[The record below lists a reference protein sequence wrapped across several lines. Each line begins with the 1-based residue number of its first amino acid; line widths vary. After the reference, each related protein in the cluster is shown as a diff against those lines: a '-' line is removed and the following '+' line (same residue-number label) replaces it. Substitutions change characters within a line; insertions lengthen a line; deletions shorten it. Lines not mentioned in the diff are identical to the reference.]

1 MIISI
6 QREKLIEPLKQ
17 MVSVSEK
24 KQTMPILG
32 NILVRGGG
40 GSLLL
45 VSSDLEVEVST
56 VVEHGSAE
64 DFDTSLPARKFLDIL
79 KSLPGSDL
87 VEIDIGETKA
97 VIKSGKSKFT
107 LASLPGAEF
116 PYKEENNE
124 LKFSVS
130 GVDLDNL
137 ISQTGFSMATQDAR
151 HFLNG
156 MFLEVLENK
165 LTVVATDGHR
175 LSMSSTQTKN
185 PTDSPVSCIIP
196 RKCIIEI
203 KRILTTFK
211 DNKENIVG
219 FMVTDREIIIKIGDF
234 IVKSKLIEGNYPDY
248 KKVFPESLPHK
259 LTSNKQDLKSALQ
272 RMAIL
277 SNEQFKGVKLSL
289 NKTDIK
295 LSTNNPS
302 LEEGEDSIPCE
313 YSGVSFEVG
322 FNLSYLLEV
331 IDVISSDNIEIQ
343 LNNADS
349 GCLISSKDE
358 TSMNKYIIMPMRV

>member
-185 PTDSPVSCIIP
+185 PTDEPC
-196 RKCIIEI
+196 
-203 KRILTTFK
+203 
-211 DNKENIVG
+211 
-219 FMVTDREIIIKIGDF
+219 
-234 IVKSKLIEGNYPDY
+234 KLHNT
-248 KKVFPESLPHK
+248 KKMH
-259 LTSNKQDLKSALQ
+259 
-272 RMAIL
+272 
-277 SNEQFKGVKLSL
+277 
-289 NKTDIK
+289 
-295 LSTNNPS
+295 
-302 LEEGEDSIPCE
+302 
-313 YSGVSFEVG
+313 Y
-322 FNLSYLLEV
+322 
-331 IDVISSDNIEIQ
+331 
-343 LNNADS
+343 
-349 GCLISSKDE
+349 
-358 TSMNKYIIMPMRV
+358 